1 MRSQKGMG
9 SQVLY
14 HTVPTNPRNEV
25 LDGAIHS
32 EDTEDDKIKTPTWT
46 IMVSILSGLNLSLY
60 LEREWASPSSIAVI
74 SLSGKPVKT
83 RIYLNSTLTFEV
95 FE

>member
-1 MRSQKGMG
+1 
-9 SQVLY
+9 
-14 HTVPTNPRNEV
+14 
-25 LDGAIHS
+25 
-32 EDTEDDKIKTPTWT
+32 
-46 IMVSILSGLNLSLY
+46 MVSILSGLNLSLY
-60 LEREWASPSSIAVI
+60 LERECASPSSIAVI